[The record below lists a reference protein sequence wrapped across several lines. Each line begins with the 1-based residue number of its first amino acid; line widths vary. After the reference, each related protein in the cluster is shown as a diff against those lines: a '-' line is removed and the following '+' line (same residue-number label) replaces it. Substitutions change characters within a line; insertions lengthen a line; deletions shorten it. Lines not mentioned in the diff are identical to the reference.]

1 MERPGLGN
9 SWLMPAKHGSA
20 ASYESGKCRCA
31 DCREAGMR
39 ARRRQ
44 RERRRERVSAGDVS
58 HVQHGTWAA
67 YTTDKCRCP
76 DCRAFKSAYMKEYR
90 ARQRSA

>member
-1 MERPGLGN
+1 
-9 SWLMPAKHGSA
+9 
-20 ASYESGKCRCA
+20 
-31 DCREAGMR
+31 MR

-67 YTTDKCRCP
+67 YTTDKCP
-76 DCRAFKSAYMKEYR
+76 ECRAFKSAYMKAYR
-90 ARQRSA
+90 ARQRSASCGVMRPDVPWDRDVGTATRA

>member
-1 MERPGLGN
+1 MQ
-9 SWLMPAKHGSA
+9 
-20 ASYESGKCRCA
+20 
-31 DCREAGMR
+31 

-44 RERRRERVSAGDVS
+44 RERRRALVSAGDVS

-76 DCRAFKSAYMKEYR
+76 ECRAFKSAYMKEYR